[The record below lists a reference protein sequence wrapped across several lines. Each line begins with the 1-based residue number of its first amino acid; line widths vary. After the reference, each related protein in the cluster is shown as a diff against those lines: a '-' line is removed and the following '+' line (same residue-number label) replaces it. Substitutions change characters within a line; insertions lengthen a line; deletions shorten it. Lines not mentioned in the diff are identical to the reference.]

1 MIKFKKGL
9 NKTKIFLSFSTHMVT
24 DTYASFIIGLIPIL
38 AVKLELSLFL
48 VSILTSVNF
57 ISNSL
62 TQPAFGY
69 LSDKYGIRY
78 FLIAGPLAASIFISI
93 LGVSPSYWFI
103 LVFLF
108 LGNLGV
114 AAIHPPTAATASHV
128 GGSRKGLANS
138 IISFGGTV
146 GFSVGSLFVILIINK
161 LGLKFTPLAAIP
173 GIIMALV
180 LMKFDSSIFLTE
192 TQKVK
197 ISFIRKIKSLK
208 KTKLILLLLVMFA
221 AYSRDLTILSMLTF
235 MPLYFTGQGVQL
247 INFGYII
254 MVFIL
259 IGGIG
264 GLFAGYYSDRIRKR
278 TAVIQAGLSISIP
291 LFFLMFKMPLSISII
306 LFILAGFFA
315 TSTLPLCIR
324 VVQDIF
330 PGNVSLASSMVMGV
344 SGGTAAATVI
354 LVGKIADYTG
364 IIKAINYVLVIPIL
378 ASLLLFLFPLI
389 RSKYR

>member
-78 FLIAGPLAASIFISI
+78 FLIAGPLAASIFISL
-93 LGVSPSYWFI
+93 LGVSPGYWFI

-138 IISFGGTV
+138 IISFGGAV
-146 GFSVGSLFVILIINK
+146 GFSLGSLFVIFIVSK

-173 GIIMALV
+173 GIIMALF
-180 LMKFDSSIFLTE
+180 LIKFDSSIFLTE

-221 AYSRDLTILSMLTF
+221 AYSRDLTVLSMLTF

-254 MVFIL
+254 LVFIL

-378 ASLLLFLFPLI
+378 ASLLLFLFPLV

>member
-1 MIKFKKGL
+1 
-9 NKTKIFLSFSTHMVT
+9 MVT

>member
-378 ASLLLFLFPLI
+378 ASLLLFLFPLV

>member
-78 FLIAGPLAASIFISI
+78 FLIAGPLAASIFISL
-93 LGVSPSYWFI
+93 LGVSPGYWFI